1 MPTVIRATEQ
11 NRGTHG
17 VAFNLDDIAA
27 RAQATLHQVRAE
39 ARQVLAR
46 ARQESAAVRERA
58 EAEGRQ
64 AGLAAV
70 EEMVRG
76 QLATVLP
83 ALQKTVEE
91 IHHAKQAWLAHWERS
106 AVHLAGAIAERVIR
120 RELHEKPEI
129 PLNLVREALELATGQ
144 SNVRVHLHP
153 EDHQAIAEQVEML
166 AAEMASL
173 GSAELVAN
181 ADVSRGGCRVETRFG
196 VIDQQFEAQLARI
209 EEELT
214 GD

>member
-27 RAQATLHQVRAE
+27 RAQATLDQVRAE

-46 ARQESAAVRERA
+46 ARQESDAVRERA

-64 AGLAAV
+64 AAFAAV
-70 EEMVRG
+70 EEMVRS

-106 AVHLAGAIAERVIR
+106 AVHLAAAIAERVIR

-129 PLNLVREALELATGQ
+129 PLDLVREALELAAGQ
-144 SNVRVHLHP
+144 SNVRIHLHP
-153 EDHQAIAEQVEML
+153 EDYEAIAEQVEML
-166 AAEMASL
+166 VAEMASL
-173 GSAELVAN
+173 GDAELVPN

-214 GD
+214 AD